1 MAVSD
6 AIGAERVS
14 RVVGYKLLAG
24 NFAETT
30 PNLPMRIAVLGQANT
45 ANQTGL
51 TNAPR
56 EVTSEAEA
64 GNLYGFGS
72 QIHILMRIIRART
85 GDTTGGIP
93 TVIYPQLAPGSA
105 AAQVDTITVTGAATA
120 AAVHLIRIN
129 GRTSIDGDSLAIS
142 ITSGD
147 AVGDVATKIAAAI
160 NACVSCP
167 VSATAALGV
176 VTVTS
181 KWQDLSAG
189 DLDIQVDTQNEPVGV
204 SYAVAESAAAA
215 GDSTTN
221 VAASLALFDENWN
234 TIVVNPYGKGL
245 AATFEAANGVPGVPA
260 PTGRYAP
267 AVFKPFVALTGD
279 TVSDTVVNVT
289 ASLDADEATVVQC
302 PAPNSEGWPFEAAA
316 NVAAIL
322 SRQAQD
328 SPHTDTAGRFYPD
341 MPVPASGSI
350 GVYNTYNNRDLI
362 VKNGGSTVTLRNGRY
377 MIEDLIT
384 SYRPAG
390 QNPPQFRY
398 VRSLIQDWNVR
409 FTYFLLQQINV
420 VDKTILEDNQ
430 PTTQANTIK
439 PKQWR
444 AILTQMFD
452 DLALRALIAE
462 PTFSVDSLQVTIS
475 TTNPDR
481 FEDFFRYKRTG
492 IVRIASTTAEAG
504 FNFGEIITVP

>member
-6 AIGAERVS
+6 AIGLERVS

-56 EVTSEAEA
+56 QVTSEAEV

-72 QIHILMRIIRART
+72 QLHIMMRIIRSRF

-93 TVIYPQLAPGSA
+93 TVIYPQLPASGA
-105 AAQVDTITVTGAATA
+105 AAQVDTITVTGAATGP
-120 AAVHLIRIN
+120 AVHLIRIN
-129 GRTSIDGDSLAIS
+129 GRTTLDGDSLAVS
-142 ITSGD
+142 IANGD
-147 AVGDVATKIAAAI
+147 AVGDVATKIANAI
-160 NACVSCP
+160 NACNSCP
-167 VSATAALGV
+167 VSASATLGV

-181 KWQDLSAG
+181 KWQDITAG
-189 DLDIQVDTQNEPVGV
+189 DLSIVLDTQNEPVGL
-204 SYAVAESAAAA
+204 SYAIAEATAAA

-221 VAASLALFDENWN
+221 VTSSLALFDENWN

-245 AATFEAANGVPGVPA
+245 ASTFETVNGVPGVDT
-260 PTGRYAP
+260 PTGRYSP
-267 AVFKPFVALTGD
+267 SVFKPFVALTGD
-279 TVSDTVVNVT
+279 VVADTVANVT
-289 ASLDADEATVVQC
+289 ANLDEDEATMVQC

-316 NVAAIL
+316 NVCAIL
-322 SRQAQD
+322 ARQAQN
-328 SPHTDTAGRFYPD
+328 SPHTDTAGSFYPD
-341 MPVPASGSI
+341 MPVPLDESI

-362 VKNGGSTVTLRNGRY
+362 VRSGGSTVTLRNGRY
-377 MIEDLIT
+377 MIEDLVT
-384 SYRPAG
+384 TYHPTG

-430 PTTQANTIK
+430 TTTQADTIK

-444 AILTQMFD
+444 ALLTQMFE
-452 DLALRALIAE
+452 DLAQRALIVE
-462 PTFSVDSLQVTIS
+462 PDFSVDSLQVQIS

-481 FEDFFRYKRTG
+481 IEDFFRYKRSG
-492 IVRIASTTAEAG
+492 FARIASTTAEAG
-504 FNFGEIITVP
+504 FNFGTTT